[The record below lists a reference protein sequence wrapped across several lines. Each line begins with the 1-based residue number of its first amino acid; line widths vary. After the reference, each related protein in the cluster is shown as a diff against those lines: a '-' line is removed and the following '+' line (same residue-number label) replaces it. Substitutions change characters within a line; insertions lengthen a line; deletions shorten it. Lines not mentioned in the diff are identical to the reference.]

1 MADVAVDQTT
11 ADLKPLSPQS
21 DPQTVPGSQ
30 APSAADQDA
39 KTNGHTTDTSA
50 IPQVNVNGEPVGL
63 RPSASLGR
71 ADAEDA
77 RWGSNFWVTL
87 VDPQTSTVF
96 FACPATG
103 QVSWDP
109 PAGTFVLPPST
120 EGEWWELSDDSRGGI
135 PYYYQTK
142 TGETVWER
150 PDSFVI
156 PLTVIQVIHSCQLI
170 SITRVAN
177 ASSTANC
184 PGSSPLAEWRM
195 QNNF

>member
-1 MADVAVDQTT
+1 MAVAAITVQNQ
-11 ADLKPLSPQS
+11 LSSQSSPQIAS
-21 DPQTVPGSQ
+21 PSLP
-30 APSAADQDA
+30 PSAADLDP
-39 KTNGHTTDTSA
+39 KTNGHTTDASA
-50 IPQVNVNGEPVGL
+50 IPQVNVNGEPVRSP
-63 RPSASLGR
+63 RPSANFGR
-71 ADAEDA
+71 TDAEDA

-87 VDPQTSTVF
+87 IDPQTSTVF

-150 PDSFVI
+150 PDGFVI
-156 PLTVIQVIHSCQLI
+156 PLTIIQVMAFL
-170 SITRVAN
+170 
-177 ASSTANC
+177 SSH
-184 PGSSPLAEWRM
+184 RR
-195 QNNF
+195 QN